1 MNTHNKP
8 KNHTTEFLD
17 NFFSGISQKELKETS
32 SRMKLASVI
41 EDAMKAKNISKSQ
54 LAKLM
59 NQNNSVITKWLSGTH
74 NFTSDTL
81 EQIGETLDI
90 DLLID
95 YNPVTVVIPK
105 KVIRKSNIP
114 IKKNFLA
121 EKISGFISVTSYS
134 PAYF

>member
-1 MNTHNKP
+1 MNKHNKP
-8 KNHTTEFLD
+8 KIHTTEFLD
-17 NFFSGISQKELKETS
+17 DFFSEISKMELKETS

-41 EDAMKAKNISKSQ
+41 EDAMKAKDISKSQ

-81 EQIGETLDI
+81 EQIGETLDV
-90 DLLID
+90 DLLIN

-105 KVIRKSNIP
+105 KVIKKSHIP
-114 IKKNFLA
+114 VKRNFLA
-121 EKISGFISVTSYS
+121 EKIPGFISVTSYS